1 MWSVNRAAD
10 GMDILQRKSLQSLVY
25 SETLPLANYN
35 HCMAVLHQHHCGTTP
50 EAQGTF
56 LELSWYHP
64 GDIPSAGWRSP
75 LPTAGI
81 FPEKNMWCQMD
92 VRPACSYA
100 ILASLHQNL
109 MRGFDFTWWDLAT
122 VGWERS
128 SCCPSVSLLLGEE
141 RREECLSSLHSLGA
155 ESKPFCADDRAHLS
169 DRAAGWPQEDNS
181 ECGYSAVHQAHVW
194 GFWSEAMGRHCCL
207 AIEKPSMW
215 KEVWSQ
221 RGKKRHCFQ
230 VLNWER
236 I

>member
-155 ESKPFCADDRAHLS
+155 ESKPFLCWWQSPSLWQGCWMASGRQLWVWVQCCTS
-169 DRAAGWPQEDNS
+169 GTCLGILEWGNGQTLLF
-181 ECGYSAVHQAHVW
+181 GYRKTLHVKRSMITK
-194 GFWSEAMGRHCCL
+194 GK
-207 AIEKPSMW
+207 EKALFS
-215 KEVWSQ
+215 SS
-221 RGKKRHCFQ
+221 
-230 VLNWER
+230 
-236 I
+236 